1 VDAENVEVVT
11 LKRAEDGN
19 GLIVRLVEIEG
30 EERVVRVKVPGGSV
44 LHAYET
50 NLVEENQRL
59 LQGDGDSIA
68 VTVKPFGLTTL
79 RAGASLG

>member
-1 VDAENVEVVT
+1 
-11 LKRAEDGN
+11 
-19 GLIVRLVEIEG
+19 LIVRLVEIEG
-30 EERVVRVKVPGGSV
+30 EERLVRLRVPGKSV

-68 VTVKPFGLTTL
+68 VTVKPFAITTL
-79 RAGASLG
+79 RVKANL